1 MEARTQDLT
10 RLWLGLFILSALA
23 FSAVSALGQDNNTQT
38 PPVSANKEYVGPSA
52 DSIRPY
58 KPAGRDPFKRTIK
71 PPKDPKKSGPKT
83 DPLVQLGFPSL
94 EVRRAQYRQLVD
106 KERNQGRPD
115 PHPLRQY
122 LVGELTVTGVYRDD
136 QGFGAFVKAQP
147 TGTMFFIRRGEQ
159 CYNGEVLRIEGDD
172 SDAGAAKVLFRE
184 STHVEVN
191 GKQSTQVRVVA
202 KLPAA
207 PGRK

>member
-1 MEARTQDLT
+1 MKAKSMEARTQDLT

-122 LVGELTVTGVYRDD
+122 LVGELTVTGVYRDS
-136 QGFGAFVKAQP
+136 ALSSRRSPPAQ
-147 TGTMFFIRRGEQ
+147 
-159 CYNGEVLRIEGDD
+159 C
-172 SDAGAAKVLFRE
+172 SSSAGASSAITARCC
-184 STHVEVN
+184 
-191 GKQSTQVRVVA
+191 A
-202 KLPAA
+202 
-207 PGRK
+207 